1 MFRRK
6 YTVIL
11 LPPEVDGQVRRF
23 RLRPVYFSI
32 LATLGLLVALA
43 GAWLGYDYY
52 QLKTGLPE
60 MERLRSEN
68 LSRQTELLE
77 LRRRLGDFKVEMDQL
92 NRFNHKLKVVL
103 GMDEGGKAESQ
114 GRYEGKGG
122 SDPIAD
128 QPVVSLARQLEAQMA
143 SIRSELDRL
152 NRDARLSEQIQQ
164 ELQAYLESRKSVL
177 AATPS
182 ILPTTG
188 RLTSR
193 YGMRRSPFNTKREFH
208 RGLDI
213 ANRRGTKIV
222 APANGQVASIIRE
235 RGYGL
240 ILTINHGY
248 GIKTRYAHLGRTK
261 VKPGQLIKRGQLI
274 ALMGNSGRSTG
285 SHLHYEVWRD
295 GKPVNPAEYVID

>member
-1 MFRRK
+1 MLRRK
-6 YTVIL
+6 YTVIM
-11 LPPEVDGQVRRF
+11 LPPEVDGRVRRF
-23 RLRPVYFSI
+23 PLRPGYFSF
-32 LATLGLLVALA
+32 LTAFALVAALA
-43 GAWLGYDYY
+43 MAWLGYDYY

-68 LSRQTELLE
+68 LTQRTELLE
-77 LRRRLGDFKVEMDQL
+77 LHRTLSDFKVEMDQL

-103 GMDEGGKAESQ
+103 GMDEGNKAEAK

-122 SDPIAD
+122 SDLAAE

-143 SIRSELDRL
+143 SIRSDLDKL

-182 ILPTTG
+182 ILPTSG

-193 YGMRRSPFNTKREFH
+193 FGMRRSPFKNRREFH

-213 ANRRGTKIV
+213 ANRRGTHIK
-222 APANGQVASIIRE
+222 APADGQVVRVARE

-248 GIKTRYAHLGRTK
+248 GIKTRYAHLHRAK
-261 VKPGQLIKRGQLI
+261 VKAGQLVKRGQLI
-274 ALMGNSGRSTG
+274 ALMGNSGQSTG